1 MLPKCQLGTTQSITT
16 LLPHT
21 QNLELINGC
30 SLRHHSPCPPSIVWA
45 SHSVELWCKVCHTV
59 HVRVAASDGKCG
71 YWLVWWLGQC
81 LVVVHTGRK
90 PRWQGPLMLQH
101 IGLYVTVQYVV
112 CTGYM
117 LCDSVLH
124 TYIHMQVV
132 TVIAVAHCSIQYVP
146 PHLCVCGAEGPP

>member
-81 LVVVHTGRK
+81 LVVVRK

-101 IGLYVTVQYVV
+101 IGLYATVQYVV
-112 CTGYM
+112 CIGYM

-124 TYIHMQVV
+124 TYIHTYTCFYFM
-132 TVIAVAHCSIQYVP
+132 TVILLHYCAYWMMYKNKT
-146 PHLCVCGAEGPP
+146 